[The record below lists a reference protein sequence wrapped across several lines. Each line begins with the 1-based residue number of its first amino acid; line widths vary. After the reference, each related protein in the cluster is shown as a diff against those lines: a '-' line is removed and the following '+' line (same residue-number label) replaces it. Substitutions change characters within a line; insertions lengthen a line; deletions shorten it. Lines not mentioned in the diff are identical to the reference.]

1 MFSARGM
8 IRPPGNRYCGEEGRG
23 PWTEPCLCRRLLTR
37 EREEVLHRGLER
49 SDRGAQ
55 KEEAGG
61 EGRSGPSLG
70 SAGDR

>member
-1 MFSARGM
+1 MDGCEDSGLT
-8 IRPPGNRYCGEEGRG
+8 G
-23 PWTEPCLCRRLLTR
+23 LTR

-61 EGRSGPSLG
+61 EGRSGPPLG